1 MLIYGYDTN
10 YDFANTGAF
19 TIGLIWSDN
28 TTVHA
33 GSVGVSFGANCTNIH
48 AATIRTWG
56 SAKNFVTSMN
66 STEVIT
72 VGTLETIQ
80 GTVENIELNGGDLF
94 VDSIVSRLSGGAA
107 LKFNSG
113 NQRLIAEKLYEA
125 NNANAAIVNVGVA
138 NVAPQ
143 NLVIKSIISDKAAG
157 TFLYGTN
164 AVVLTNIASVD
175 PLPLPVN
182 GDFFQVT
189 GTTGFGSITG
199 GWCGRTVTLKFAAAL
214 TVFDGA
220 VINIAGNFTTT
231 ANDLIVLKHDGTQW
245 LEVARAVN

>member
-33 GSVGVSFGANCTNIH
+33 GSVGVSFGANCTNIY
-48 AATIRTWG
+48 ASAIRSWG

-66 STEVIT
+66 ATEVIT
-72 VGTLETIQ
+72 IGTLEAQQ
-80 GTVENIELNGGDLF
+80 GTVENIELGGGDLF
-94 VDSIVSRLSGGAA
+94 VNSIISKSSGGAA

-113 NQRLIAEKLYEA
+113 NQRLIVEKLYEA
-125 NNANAAIVNVGVA
+125 NNVFAQVINVGIT

-143 NLVIKSIISDKAAG
+143 NLVIKSIISDKPAG
-157 TFLYGTN
+157 SSLHGAN
-164 AVVLTNIASVD
+164 ALVLTNIPSAD

-189 GTTGFGSITG
+189 GTTGFGAISG
-199 GWCGRTVTLKFAAAL
+199 GWCGRRVTLKFAGAL

-220 VINIAGNFTTT
+220 IINIAGNFVTTS
-231 ANDLIVLKHDGTQW
+231 NDILTLLYDGTQW